1 MLVLVF
7 IVAMM
12 LDPQHVTQDAM
23 ARQHRDRRVRTP
35 DEPQRLAIIECAICD
50 AWVEVYRCRQGD
62 EKSSIEWQI
71 RDDAELCRHP
81 PPHSCPQARL
91 EVGRRFP
98 DEVLS

>member
-1 MLVLVF
+1 
-7 IVAMM
+7 
-12 LDPQHVTQDAM
+12 M
-23 ARQHRDRRVRTP
+23 ATQHRDRRVQTP
-35 DEPQRLAIIECAICD
+35 DEPQRLAVIECAICD

-81 PPHSCPQARL
+81 PPHDCPQAII
-91 EVGRRFP
+91 EVRRRFP